1 MPANTPQQQPI
12 PADFALE
19 AQKLLGG
26 DGGAALLA
34 ALDSEPT
41 LSISLNEAKCRRAGI
56 EIPPAAER
64 VSWAS
69 HGFYL
74 KSRPRFTFDPLMH
87 AGAYYVEE
95 PSSMFVEQAFKV
107 AAADIAINRALDLC
121 AAPGGKTLLLREAM
135 AAGGL
140 LVANEPIAKRT
151 AVLAENVAKWG
162 NAGVAVTCNY
172 PQDFA
177 ELTEFFDLIAADV
190 PCSGEGMFRKDHAAR
205 GEWSLAAVADCAKRQ
220 RQIIADSWAAL
231 RTGGYLIYSTCTFN
245 REEDEQ
251 NVAWIVGN
259 LGAEIVPIP
268 AAANFLEI
276 CGDTAGSLPVYHFF
290 PHKARGEGFFLALL
304 RKTAAT
310 ATTPPLT
317 FSKHKPASCTP
328 AKPGVYAEWIVNP
341 QDFSFV
347 NLRGGISAIARGD
360 IAGDIIALSDSLNI
374 VSAGVEVC
382 SAAKPAKTNARRK
395 PGAAPQPTPSPALAF
410 SRAFCADAFPTVSLS
425 YSDAIKYLRG
435 EALQLLSAE
444 LPRGRVCVSYHNLP
458 LGFANNVGTRLNNAY
473 PESWRIRS
481 TYAPAEP
488 PKPEF

>member
-1 MPANTPQQQPI
+1 MSANAPQPI
-12 PADFALE
+12 PSDFALE

-26 DGGAALLA
+26 DAPALLS
-34 ALDSEPT
+34 ALDGEPT

-56 EIPPAAER
+56 EIPPTAER
-64 VSWAS
+64 VIWSN

-107 AAADIAINRALDLC
+107 AAADIAINRVLDLC

-135 AAGGL
+135 PSGGL

-162 NAGVAVTCNY
+162 NPGVAVTCNY
-172 PQDFA
+172 PHDFA

-190 PCSGEGMFRKDHAAR
+190 PCSGEGMFRKDLAAR

-251 NVAWIVGN
+251 NVEWIAET

-268 AAANFLEI
+268 AAADFPGI
-276 CGDTAGSLPVYHFF
+276 SGDTAGSLPVYHFF

-310 ATTPPLT
+310 APPLT
-317 FSKHKPASCTP
+317 FSRRKTQGCTF
-328 AKPGVYAEWIVNP
+328 AKPGEYADWIVNP
-341 QDFSFV
+341 QDFSFIS
-347 NLRGGISAIARGD
+347 LRGGISAIAGGD
-360 IAGDIIALSDSLNI
+360 IAGDVVSLSDSLNI

-382 SAAKPAKTNARRK
+382 CPAKVPTKGNARRK
-395 PGAAPQPTPSPALAF
+395 PSAAPQFTPSPALAF
-410 SRAFCADAFPTVSLS
+410 SQVFRGEAFPSVSLS
-425 YSDAIKYLRG
+425 YSEAIKYLRG
-435 EALQLLSAE
+435 EALQLQVAG

-458 LGFANNVGTRLNNAY
+458 LGFANNVGSRLNNAY

-481 TYAPAEP
+481 TYVPAEP
-488 PKPEF
+488 PQLEF